1 MIVVICRYRYILNKS
16 HFRKQNTFKVYVDRN
31 TIQVSQNLSSGLFL
45 EEFSYKLFREST
57 YFSNIP
63 LVDLGDVF
71 AFWAVFVTS
80 QKLQNEDWIVE
91 VSLSHILH
99 AQNLFKN
106 SFHERY
112 LSYRRQSIVDV
123 QLLIEWFSISYEFV
137 LSYILKPVTRQ
148 MTVDQAR
155 SLYARLDHHRLG
167 QITLRS
173 VQITLKQ
180 DRSDKPWTRHSHPR
194 LGYSYSQ
201 GISNYFQF

>member
-71 AFWAVFVTS
+71 AFRAVFVTS

-91 VSLSHILH
+91 VSLSHILD

-123 QLLIEWFSISYEFV
+123 QLLIEWFSISYEFDKTSNTLDDRRPSQIALRQTRSPQAGLDHPAV
-137 LSYILKPVTRQ
+137 GLDHLKTRQ
-148 MTVDQAR
+148 VRQTLDQTQPPQT
-155 SLYARLDHHRLG
+155 RLQLF
-167 QITLRS
+167 
-173 VQITLKQ
+173 
-180 DRSDKPWTRHSHPR
+180 TR
-194 LGYSYSQ
+194 
-201 GISNYFQF
+201 YFKLFLVLM